1 MQILLRLSPVIAVLA
16 LVACGGGGSTTSQP
30 PATAPT
36 LATLDAIRTGGIA
49 ASRREVHLKPGD
61 PGLAAAQDALGVPLP
76 ASSVSTNPGAA
87 DVFVYSITAVLTD
100 GTTATYTF
108 DESKVP
114 GDLQKLS
121 TWLGTQF

>member
-1 MQILLRLSPVIAVLA
+1 MQILLRLSLVVVAFA
-16 LVACGGGGSTTSQP
+16 LVACGGTGSTTSE
-30 PATAPT
+30 PAATTPT
-36 LATLDAIRTGGIA
+36 LATLDAVRTGGFA

-61 PGLAAAQDALGVPLP
+61 PALTDAQKALGVPLP
-76 ASSVSTNPGAA
+76 PSSVSLNPGAA
-87 DVFVYSITAVLTD
+87 DVFVYSITAVLSD
-100 GTTATYTF
+100 GTTASYSF